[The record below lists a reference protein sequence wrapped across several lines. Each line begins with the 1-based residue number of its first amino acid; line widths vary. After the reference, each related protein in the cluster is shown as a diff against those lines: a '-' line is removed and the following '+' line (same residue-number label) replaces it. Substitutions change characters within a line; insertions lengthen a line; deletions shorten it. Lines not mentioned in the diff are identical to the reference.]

1 MKILNAWQ
9 GLSIHFKVQYLS
21 SELLGQPTGGNVPS
35 QLLELTP
42 GQAHRLHLLYPS
54 T

>member
-1 MKILNAWQ
+1 MLGKDSVYI
-9 GLSIHFKVQYLS
+9 FKAQYLRG
-21 SELLGQPTGGNVPS
+21 ELLGQPTGGNVPS

-42 GQAHRLHLLYPS
+42 RQAP